1 MKKDSLGDRMKR
13 YENVSRFYLTNRS
26 PVIIRID
33 GKTFHTFTRG
43 FWKPFDPI
51 MVKTMKQT
59 MQYLCK
65 NIENCVLGYT
75 QSDEITLV
83 LCDYKTIDTQP
94 WFDNNILKITSVS
107 ASMATAAFNQFFRE
121 NVYAKFFNSLKTFDE
136 MAKPYMSSDNY
147 KTALFDSRCF
157 NIPIDE
163 VNNCLVWRQHDAIR
177 NSIQSVAQS
186 FFSHTELMGK
196 NCNELIE
203 MLNHCY
209 SYDWHSIDT
218 DLQRG
223 SCCVKRDYNYLND
236 NGEPCFRRGW
246 IIDENIPIFHED
258 PDYVEKRIM
267 FKE

>member
-13 YENVSRFYLTNRS
+13 YENVSRFYFTNRS

-33 GKTFHTFTRG
+33 GKAFHTFTRG
-43 FWKPFDPI
+43 FQKPFDPI

-121 NVYAKFFNSLKTFDE
+121 NVYAKFFNSE
-136 MAKPYMSSDNY
+136 AANPYMLGDNY

-163 VNNCLVWRQHDAIR
+163 VNNCLVWRQQDAIR

-209 SYDWHSIDT
+209 SYDWYSLDT

>member
-1 MKKDSLGDRMKR
+1 M
-13 YENVSRFYLTNRS
+13 
-26 PVIIRID
+26 
-33 GKTFHTFTRG
+33 
-43 FWKPFDPI
+43 
-51 MVKTMKQT
+51 
-59 MQYLCK
+59 
-65 NIENCVLGYT
+65 
-75 QSDEITLV
+75 SD
-83 LCDYKTIDTQP
+83 
-94 WFDNNILKITSVS
+94 
-107 ASMATAAFNQFFRE
+107 
-121 NVYAKFFNSLKTFDE
+121 
-136 MAKPYMSSDNY
+136 DNY

-163 VNNCLVWRQHDAIR
+163 VNNCLVWRQQDAIR
-177 NSIQSVAQS
+177 NSIQSVAQA
-186 FFSHTELMGK
+186 FFSHKELMGK

-209 SYDWHSIDT
+209 SYDWHSIDP